1 MGIKL
6 ELTISH
12 AETIQPKEDEVIYS
26 INWDNDKY
34 EFFDD
39 DDGSIYPV
47 TVNIG
52 KIITFETENPVI
64 IDFINWIDTVW
75 TPLMNKRLEDTVI
88 VITKEQYNEYDNKCI
103 EFKKAVTAEIG
114 YNFKTEFNEF
124 TDENTI
130 DCVRTEKEIYWE
142 FGF

>member
-6 ELTISH
+6 ELTISR
-12 AETIQPKEDEVIYS
+12 AETIQPEQDEVIYS
-26 INWDNDKY
+26 INWDNGK
-34 EFFDD
+34 FDYD
-39 DDGSIYPV
+39 SSIYPV

-64 IDFINWIDTVW
+64 IDFINWVDTIW
-75 TPLMNKRLEDTVI
+75 APLMNKRLEDV
-88 VITKEQYNEYDNKCI
+88 VITAEQYNEYDNKCI
-103 EFKKAVTAEIG
+103 EFEKAVTAETG

-130 DCVRTEKEIYWE
+130 ECVRTDEGIYWE

>member
-6 ELTISH
+6 ELSVSRI
-12 AETIQPKEDEVIYS
+12 ETIQPKQDEVIYS
-26 INWDNDKY
+26 INWDSSKND
-34 EFFDD
+34 FFY
-39 DDGSIYPV
+39 DGSIYPV

-52 KIITFETENPVI
+52 KTIIFETENPVI
-64 IDFINWIDTVW
+64 IDFVNWLDTVW
-75 TPLMNKRLEDTVI
+75 VPLMNRRLDVVAITV
-88 VITKEQYNEYDNKCI
+88 EQYNEYNNKCI
-103 EFKKAVTAEIG
+103 EFEKAVTAETG

-130 DCVRTEKEIYWE
+130 EHVQTEKGACWE

>member
-6 ELTISH
+6 ELIVSRT
-12 AETIQPKEDEVIYS
+12 ETIQPKQDEIIYS
-26 INWDNDKY
+26 INWDNGKY

-39 DDGSIYPV
+39 DDGNIYPV
-47 TVNIG
+47 TVDIG
-52 KIITFETENPVI
+52 KTIIFETENPVI

-75 TPLMNKRLEDTVI
+75 APLMNKRLDDV
-88 VITKEQYNEYDNKCI
+88 VITAGQYDEYDNKCI
-103 EFKKAVTAEIG
+103 EFEKAITAETG

-130 DCVRTEKEIYWE
+130 DCVRPDKGTYWE

>member
-1 MGIKL
+1 MGVKL
-6 ELTISH
+6 ELVISR
-12 AETIQPKEDEVIYS
+12 AETIQPKPDEVIYS
-26 INWDNDKY
+26 INWDNGKY
-34 EFFDD
+34 DFF

-47 TVNIG
+47 TVSIG

-64 IDFINWIDTVW
+64 IDFINWVDTVW

-88 VITKEQYNEYDNKCI
+88 TAGQYDEYDNKCI
-103 EFKKAVTAEIG
+103 DFKKAVTAETG

-130 DCVRTEKEIYWE
+130 ECVRTEKGVCWE
-142 FGF
+142 F